1 MNNPAKVLLAAI
13 AGAAVGLIAGILVA
27 PASGKET
34 LDDISKK
41 ANDLRDDLEDLS
53 KKSKKSFEEMSET
66 LSEKIQ
72 TTINGLK
79 KETKESKESK
89 G

>member
-13 AGAAVGLIAGILVA
+13 AGAAVGLIAGILIA

-41 ANDLRDDLEDLS
+41 ANDLRNDLEDLS
-53 KKSKKSFEEMSET
+53 KKSKKSFEEMGET

-79 KETKESKESK
+79 KETKESK